1 MKNFTERIIELRDSL
16 FGMSLTTVVIEAVKS
31 KVAKELHQ
39 EGMYSENEVLL
50 LCKSAHEIGAAWGDM
65 EVSSEAKEAFE
76 NWFKESKKKVEL

>member
-39 EGMYSENEVLL
+39 EGMYSEN
-50 LCKSAHEIGAAWGDM
+50 
-65 EVSSEAKEAFE
+65 
-76 NWFKESKKKVEL
+76 